1 MRFALTGTKLC
12 ITRHQKTF
20 TLGGIA
26 SFHIL
31 FQNGLSSLTEEF
43 AVFVLLCSNIRIE
56 RDINRYADLTEYMP
70 FFSALHA
77 HISSFNL
84 PSGIFQIS
92 FASASKKFS
101 CKTYSFQAE
110 PSEVRSL

>member
-1 MRFALTGTKLC
+1 MHYPPPK
-12 ITRHQKTF
+12 KNF
-20 TLGGIA
+20 TLGGIV
-26 SFHIL
+26 SIHIF
-31 FQNGLSSLTEEF
+31 FQTGFSSLAEEF

-84 PSGIFQIS
+84 PSGIFRIS
-92 FASASKKFS
+92 FASASRKFS
-101 CKTYSFQAE
+101 FKTCSFQAE
-110 PSEVRSL
+110 PYEVRSS